1 MKKTIIIFAIFLF
14 PIVLHS
20 QAASGETCIWQGGA
34 GGDWETPGNWEA
46 GTCNDSS
53 GNASY
58 PATNDVI
65 VKFDGSEADN
75 GDTNRTITI
84 NNNIALNQIIFSTG
98 SNNQNW
104 TFVGS
109 DIFKT
114 ITFNGAKS
122 QPVRMNNSNISITFN
137 INVTV
142 DRTSQSQM
150 VLGDNGTR
158 ANNNITFGNG
168 YTLTLSNKALKFKC
182 NENTQSVVFNGSIAA
197 SSNAGDIIF
206 DNYHGVTFGSTL
218 LMPSFPASLLFQ
230 GSTVSGEP
238 YGDLNAGAGIT
249 VNGPIQAEQVR
260 LSTTDLTVS
269 VTGSITTSGT
279 GNNSLSTAGSGKFI
293 VQTSKSNSG
302 SIINNTDGDGYNLSL
317 VRTVDGSSEWTLLG
331 IPVTDQD
338 VQTFIDNSTAAG
350 LRTKEIGG
358 ATKSAIGYHVPATN
372 TYDYFD
378 STGNTGTSF
387 SNVKG
392 YIVSPSAS
400 AGTIDVTID
409 GTAPDTNSLNYIRAT
424 FAAGDLANTNAAGG
438 SAASNWNLIG
448 NPYPAYVAINDN
460 ATGHDGDANN
470 NGDYTDSG
478 DNASLNFLAKNGG
491 PLHDSYTYVYAWNGS
506 SWDQYGLNSTDVK
519 HIAPGEG
526 FFIYMRGGGLNGATV
541 EFNEQMLTTGTF
553 RNFNAPVANGS
564 PNEKN
569 GMLKLK
575 ITDLESGDYDKT
587 KLYFS
592 DKRTRGLDPGYDG
605 GKFFVKNS
613 VYLYTRLLENDE
625 GIDLGEQSIPYSDLK
640 DIIIPL
646 GIETK
651 SSKIEIS
658 IIERDIDGL
667 INIFLEDRLNNT
679 IVEVDKKIK
688 IDLNEEVKGH
698 NRFFLHFTDGLIPEL
713 PTDRNLRIF
722 KNSNSGVSIIGN
734 PDDNYSA
741 KVYDYSGRLIKEV
754 NFNHKTKINDL
765 DSKMKILRIES
776 EEGLTIKKFK
786 LN

>member
-1 MKKTIIIFAIFLF
+1 MKKILLF
-14 PIVLHS
+14 ITVLSIPMIVQS
-20 QAASGETCIWQGGA
+20 QATSGTCIWQGGT
-34 GGDWETPGNWEA
+34 DTNWETPGNWESTCVDA
-46 GTCNDSS
+46 GNVP
-53 GNASY
+53 SY
-58 PATNDVI
+58 PNGNDVI
-65 VKFDGSEADN
+65 VKFDASEGDTS
-75 GDTNRTITI
+75 DTNRTITI
-84 NNNIALNQIIFSTG
+84 SNDITIKQLVIGGGGSDNNWIFSGSNLLKTLTFTG
-98 SNNQNW
+98 S
-104 TFVGS
+104 
-109 DIFKT
+109 
-114 ITFNGAKS
+114 KS
-122 QPVRMNNSNISITFN
+122 QVLRFNRGNASFTFN
-137 INVTV
+137 INVTI
-142 DRTSQSQM
+142 DRSSQSQI
-150 VLGDNGTR
+150 VLGDSGTR
-158 ANNNITFGNG
+158 TDNAITFGNG
-168 YTLTLSNKALKFKC
+168 YNLRMVQNQLKFKF
-182 NENTQSVVFNGSIAA
+182 NDNTQMVTFNGNVVADDA
-197 SSNAGDIIF
+197 DGDIIF
-206 DNYHGVTFGSTL
+206 ENYTGATFGSTVA
-218 LMPSFPASLLFQ
+218 MGSFPASLFFQ
-230 GSTVSGEP
+230 SSSGSYADGNTG
-238 YGDLNAGAGIT
+238 GGIF
-249 VNGPIQAEQVR
+249 VNGPVQAEQIR
-260 LSTTDLTVS
+260 LSTDHLTVG
-269 VTGSITTSGT
+269 VTGSLTTTGT
-279 GNNSLSTAGSGKFI
+279 GVNSMSNGGTGKFI

-302 SIINNTDGDGYNLSL
+302 SIINNTDGDGYNLSF
-317 VRTVDGSSEWTLLG
+317 VRTVDGSSEWALLG

-338 VQTFIDNSTAAG
+338 VQTFIGNSTAAG
-350 LRTKEIGG
+350 LRTKDISGS
-358 ATKSAIGYHVPATN
+358 TKSAIGYHVHATN
-372 TYDYFD
+372 TYDYFN
-378 STGNTGTSF
+378 STGNTGTTF

-400 AGTIDVTID
+400 SGTIDVTID
-409 GTAPDTNSLNYIRAT
+409 GTAPETNSLNYIRAT
-424 FAAGDLANTNAAGG
+424 FAAGDLKNTHADGG

-448 NPYPAYVAINDN
+448 NPYAAYVAINDN
-460 ATGHDGDANN
+460 ATGHDGDSNN
-470 NGDYTDSG
+470 DGDYDDTGENS
-478 DNASLNFLAKNGG
+478 SLNFLAKNSG
-491 PLHDSYTYVYAWNGS
+491 PLHSSYMYVYAWNGS

-526 FFIYMRGGGLNGATV
+526 FFIYMRGGSLNGANV

-569 GMLKLK
+569 GSLKLK
-575 ITDLESGDYDKT
+575 ITDIESGDYDKT

-651 SSKIEIS
+651 SSKIELS
-658 IIERDIDGL
+658 IVERDIDAL

-679 IVEVDKKIK
+679 IREIDKKIR
-688 IDLNEEVKGH
+688 IDLNEEVNGH

-734 PDDNYSA
+734 PNDTYSA

>member
-1 MKKTIIIFAIFLF
+1 MKKIVFFIAIFTF
-14 PIVLHS
+14 PILLHS
-20 QAASGETCIWQGGA
+20 QAASGSTCIWQGGS
-34 GGDWETPGNWEA
+34 GTNWETPGNWEA
-46 GTCNDSS
+46 DTCNDGN

-65 VKFDGSEADN
+65 VKFDGSEADT

-84 NNNIALNQIIFSTG
+84 SNNIKLNQIIFGG
-98 SNNQNW
+98 SGSNQNW
-104 TFVGS
+104 IFSGS
-109 DIFKT
+109 DLFKT
-114 ITFNGAKS
+114 IEFDGAKS
-122 QPVRMNNSNISITFN
+122 QPIRMNRGYVSATFN

-142 DRTSQSQM
+142 DRATQSQM
-150 VLGDNGTR
+150 VLGDPGTSR
-158 ANNNITFGNG
+158 LNNNITFGSG
-168 YTLTLSNKALKFKC
+168 YTLTMSNNALKF
-182 NENTQSVVFNGSIAA
+182 NFNSNTQSVVFNGSIAA
-197 SSNAGDIIF
+197 SSATGDLLF
-206 DNYHGVTFGSTL
+206 SDYHGATFGSTL

-230 GSTVSGEP
+230 SSNGSYADG
-238 YGDLNAGAGIT
+238 NAGAGIT
-249 VNGPIQAEQVR
+249 VNGPVQAEQVR
-260 LSTTDLTVS
+260 LSTTNLTVG
-269 VTGSITTSGT
+269 VTGSITTSGS
-279 GNNSLSTAGSGKFI
+279 GNNTLGNGGSGKFI

-302 SIINNTDGDGYNLSL
+302 SIINNRDGNGYNLSF

-331 IPVTDQD
+331 IPVTDLD
-338 VQTFIDNSTAAG
+338 VQTFIDASS
-350 LRTKEIGG
+350 LRTKDFSGT
-358 ATKSAIGYHVPATN
+358 TKSAIGYHVTSSN
-372 TYDYFD
+372 TYDYYT
-378 STGNTGTSF
+378 STGNSGTTF
-387 SNVKG
+387 TNGKG
-392 YIVSPSAS
+392 YIISPSS
-400 AGTIDVTID
+400 GSGTVDVTFE
-409 GTAPDTNSLNYIRAT
+409 GTAVQTSTQNYVRRSGTSGHIE
-424 FAAGDLANTNAAGG
+424 NTDGG
-438 SAASNWNLIG
+438 AASNWNLVG

-470 NGDYTDSG
+470 DGDWGDAG
-478 DNASLNFLAKNGG
+478 DNPNLNFLAKNNG
-491 PLHDSYTYVYAWNGS
+491 PLHATYMYVYAWNGS
-506 SWDQYGLNSTDVK
+506 SWDQYGLSENTVK

-526 FFIYMRGGGLNGATV
+526 FFIYTRGGGLNGANV
-541 EFNEQMLTTGTF
+541 DFHEEMLTTGAF
-553 RNFNAPVANGS
+553 RNFNAPVSNGS
-564 PNEKN
+564 QNEN
-569 GMLKLK
+569 TGRLK
-575 ITDLESGDYDKT
+575 IKVIDLESNEYDQT
-587 KLYFS
+587 KFYFS
-592 DKRTRGLDPGYDG
+592 DKTTRGLDPGYDG

-625 GIDLGEQSIPYSDLK
+625 GIDLGEQSMPYSDLK

-651 SSKIEIS
+651 SSKIELS
-658 IIERDIDGL
+658 ITERDIDGL

-679 IVEVDKKIK
+679 IVEIDKKIK
-688 IDLNEEVKGH
+688 IDLNEEVNGH

>member
-1 MKKTIIIFAIFLF
+1 MKKSIIFFTIFLF
-14 PIVLHS
+14 PFLLHS
-20 QAASGETCIWQGGA
+20 QAASGSTCIWQGGS
-34 GGDWETPGNWEA
+34 DTNWETPGNWES
-46 GTCNDSS
+46 CNDSGGS
-53 GNASY
+53 ASY

-75 GDTNRTITI
+75 TDTNRTINIST
-84 NNNIALNQIIFSTG
+84 NIALNQIIFGG
-98 SNNQNW
+98 SGSDQNW
-104 TFVGS
+104 IFQGS
-109 DIFKT
+109 DLLKT
-114 ITFNGAKS
+114 ITFSGAKS
-122 QPVRMNNSNISITFN
+122 QPIRMNRGNVSATFN

-142 DRTSQSQM
+142 DRSSQSQM
-150 VLGDNGTR
+150 VLGDTGTR
-158 ANNNITFGNG
+158 TNNNITFGALRTLLINNG
-168 YTLTLSNKALKFKC
+168 ALKFKY
-182 NENTQSVVFNGSIAA
+182 NSNTQSVVFNGNISAT
-197 SSNAGDIIF
+197 SNTGDLIF
-206 DNYHGVTFGSTL
+206 ADYHGATFGTTVGMSN
-218 LMPSFPASLLFQ
+218 FPASLLFQ
-230 GSTVSGEP
+230 GATVSGEP
-238 YGDLNAGAGIT
+238 YGDLNVGAGIT
-249 VNGPIQAEQVR
+249 VNGPVQAEQVR

-279 GNNSLSTAGSGKFI
+279 GNNSLSTGGSGKFI

-302 SIINNTDGDGYNLSL
+302 SIINNTDGDGYNLSF
-317 VRTVDGSSEWTLLG
+317 VRTVDGSNEWTLVG

-350 LRTKEIGG
+350 LRTKDISGV
-358 ATKSAIGYHVPATN
+358 TKSAIGYHVPATN
-372 TYDYFD
+372 TYDYFN
-378 STGNTGTSF
+378 STGNSGTSF

-409 GTAPDTNSLNYIRAT
+409 GTAPDTNSFNYIRAT
-424 FAAGDLANTNAAGG
+424 FAAGDLANTNANGG

-526 FFIYMRGGGLNGATV
+526 FFIYMRGGSLNGAQV
-541 EFNEQMLTTGTF
+541 EFNEQMLTTGAF
-553 RNFNAPVANGS
+553 RNFNAPVSNGS

-569 GMLKLK
+569 GMLNLK

-592 DKRTRGLDPGYDG
+592 DNRTRGLDPGYDG

-625 GIDLGEQSIPYSDLK
+625 GINLGEQSIPYSDLK
-640 DIIIPL
+640 DVIIPL

-651 SSKIEIS
+651 SSKIELS
-658 IIERDIDGL
+658 ITERDIDGL

-679 IVEVDKKIK
+679 IVEIDKKIN
-688 IDLNEEVKGH
+688 IDLNEEVNGH

-734 PDDNYSA
+734 PNNNYSA

>member
-1 MKKTIIIFAIFLF
+1 MKKSIIFFAIFLF
-14 PIVLHS
+14 PFLLHS
-20 QAASGETCIWQGGA
+20 QAASNSTCIWQGGS
-34 GGDWETPGNWEA
+34 DNNWETPANWES
-46 GTCNDSS
+46 CNDSGGS
-53 GNASY
+53 ASY

-75 GDTNRTITI
+75 ADTNRTINISTS
-84 NNNIALNQIIFSTG
+84 IALNQIVFGGGG
-98 SNNQNW
+98 SDQNW
-104 TFVGS
+104 IFQGS
-109 DIFKT
+109 DLLKT
-114 ITFNGAKS
+114 ITFSGAKS
-122 QPVRMNNSNISITFN
+122 QPIRMNRQNVSVTFN

-142 DRTSQSQM
+142 DRSSQSQM
-150 VLGDNGTR
+150 VLGDSGTR
-158 ANNNITFGNG
+158 TNNNITFGPL
-168 YTLTLSNKALKFKC
+168 YTLLINAGALKFKC
-182 NENTQSVVFNGSIAA
+182 NSNTQSVVFNGNISAT
-197 SSNAGDIIF
+197 SNTGDLIF
-206 DNYHGVTFGSTL
+206 DNYHGATFGTTVGMSN
-218 LMPSFPASLLFQ
+218 FPASLLFQ
-230 GSTVSGEP
+230 GVVVDGTAT

-249 VNGPIQAEQVR
+249 VNGPVQAEQVR
-260 LSTTDLTVS
+260 ISTTNLTVG
-269 VTGSITTSGT
+269 VTGSITTSGS
-279 GNNSLSTAGSGKFI
+279 GNNSLSTGGSGKFI
-293 VQTSKSNSG
+293 VQTSQSNSG
-302 SIINNTDGDGYNLSL
+302 SIINNTDGDGYNLSF

-338 VQTFIDNSTAAG
+338 VQTFIGNSTAAG
-350 LRTKEIGG
+350 LRTKDIGG

-372 TYDYFD
+372 TYDYFN

-392 YIVSPSAS
+392 YIVSPSAN

-409 GTAPDTNSLNYIRAT
+409 GTAPDTNTNNYIRAT
-424 FAAGDLANTNAAGG
+424 FAAGDLTNTNANGG

-448 NPYPAYVAINDN
+448 NPYAAYVAINDN

-478 DNASLNFLAKNGG
+478 DNANLNFLAKNSG
-491 PLHDSYTYVYAWNGS
+491 PLHNSYQYVYAWNGS

-526 FFIYMRGGGLNGATV
+526 FFIYMRGGSLNGAQV
-541 EFNEQMLTTGTF
+541 EFNEEMLTTGTF

-564 PNEKN
+564 PNEKI
-569 GMLKLK
+569 GRLKLK

-640 DIIIPL
+640 DVIIPL

-651 SSKIEIS
+651 SSKIKLS
-658 IIERDIDGL
+658 ITERDIDGL

-679 IVEVDKKIK
+679 IVEIDKKIN
-688 IDLNEEVKGH
+688 IDLNEEVNGH